1 MSFQAVQPQYKEV
14 HAENVVW
21 RWLLQAGGVL
31 HAKVSSTSGLDNSI
45 GALTTAG
52 GVLHAD
58 VSSTS
63 GLDNSIGAL
72 TTAAVH
78 GIIKGYLA

>member
-1 MSFQAVQPQYKEV
+1 M
-14 HAENVVW
+14 
-21 RWLLQAGGVL
+21 
-31 HAKVSSTSGLDNSI
+31 SSTSGLGNSI

-52 GVLHAD
+52 GVLHAE

-63 GLDNSIGAL
+63 GLDSSIGAL